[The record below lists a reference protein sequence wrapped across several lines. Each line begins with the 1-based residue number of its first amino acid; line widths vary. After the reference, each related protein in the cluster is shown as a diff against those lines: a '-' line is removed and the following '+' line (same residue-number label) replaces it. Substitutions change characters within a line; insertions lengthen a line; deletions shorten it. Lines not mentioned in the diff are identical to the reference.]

1 MKMTVPIE
9 EVAGAVKDLPK
20 SLGLLGAIKPSPV
33 IV

>member
-20 SLGLLGAIKPSPV
+20 SLGLLGRSNLRQ
-33 IV
+33 